1 MEREVLFF
9 LDVLI
14 VTNLMITLCLID
26 SVTLEAD
33 FLKRVYITDLETG
46 EVSFQMLV
54 RAILEQQILQSLLT
68 KKATFKVILL

>member
-1 MEREVLFF
+1 MEGEALFF

-14 VTNLMITLCLID
+14 VINLMLILYLID
-26 SVTLEAD
+26 LVTLEAD